1 MTLHQLFDHPNF
13 MAIYKPLGVGMH
25 TEAESLGLQ
34 VLAEQ
39 QFGMKLWMVHR
50 LDKVTSGVVLFAKN
64 ADAAAEFTSLFSE
77 QRIEKTYL
85 ALSQSKPKRKQ
96 GRIKGDMVAARNG
109 SYKLL
114 KTQLNPA
121 ITDFFSLSVEPGLR
135 LFVCRPKTGKTHQI
149 RVALKSEG
157 AGILGDERYGQPA
170 DRTYLH
176 AWRIAFRYQNDAY
189 HIEAAPLEGEW
200 FNKNT
205 FVDRVKQLENGD
217 YWPEHW
223 QKSQNQ

>member
-1 MTLHQLFDHPNF
+1 MTLQCLFDHPDF
-13 MAIYKPLGVGMH
+13 MAIYKPIGVGMH
-25 TEAESLGLQ
+25 SESGELGLQ
-34 VLAEQ
+34 LLAEQ
-39 QFGMKLWMVHR
+39 QFGLKLWMVHR
-50 LDKVTSGVVLFAKN
+50 LDKVTSGVLLFAKHSE
-64 ADAAAEFTSLFSE
+64 AAAELSKLFSE
-77 QRIEKTYL
+77 QSIQKTYL

-96 GRIKGDMVAARNG
+96 GRIKGDMAAARNG

-114 KTQLNPA
+114 KTQSNPA
-121 ITDFFSLSVEPGLR
+121 ITDFFTLSVEPSVR

-157 AGILGDERYGQPA
+157 SGILGDKRYGQPA

-176 AWRIAFRYQNDAY
+176 AWRIAFQYQNESVQ
-189 HIEAAPLEGEW
+189 IEAAPQEGEW

-205 FVDRVKQLENGD
+205 FIDTLKQLKSGD

-223 QKSQNQ
+223 LKSQN

>member
-1 MTLHQLFDHPNF
+1 MTLQRLFDHPDF
-13 MAIYKPLGVGMH
+13 MAIYKPIGVGMH
-25 TEAESLGLQ
+25 SDAGKIGLQ
-34 VLAEQ
+34 VIAER
-39 QFGMKLWMVHR
+39 QFGLKLWMVHR
-50 LDKVTSGVVLFAKN
+50 LDKVTSGVLLFAKH
-64 ADAAAEFTSLFSE
+64 AEAAAELSTLFSE
-77 QRIEKTYL
+77 QSVQKTYL

-96 GRIKGDMVAARNG
+96 GRIKGDMTAARNG

-114 KTQLNPA
+114 KTESNPA

-157 AGILGDERYGQPA
+157 AAILGDQRYGQSA

-176 AWRIAFRYQNDAY
+176 AWRIAFEYQKETFQ
-189 HIEAAPLEGEW
+189 IEASPLEGEW
-200 FNKNT
+200 FNKST
-205 FVDRVKQLENGD
+205 FIDKLKQLENGD

-223 QKSQNQ
+223 LKSQN

>member
-1 MTLHQLFDHPNF
+1 
-13 MAIYKPLGVGMH
+13 MH
-25 TEAESLGLQ
+25 TEAGELGLQ
-34 VLAEQ
+34 VIAEQ
-39 QFGMKLWMVHR
+39 QFGIKLWIVHR
-50 LDKVTSGVVLFAKN
+50 LDKVTSGVLLFAKS
-64 ADAAAEFTSLFSE
+64 AEAAAQFTTLFSE
-77 QRIEKTYL
+77 QRIQKTYI

-96 GRIKGDMVAARNG
+96 GRIKGDMVSARNG

-114 KTQLNPA
+114 KTVTNPA
-121 ITDFFSLSVEPGLR
+121 VTDFFSLSVEPGLR
-135 LFVCRPKTGKTHQI
+135 LFICRPKTGKTHQI

-157 AGILGDERYGQPA
+157 SGILGDQRYGELS

-176 AWRIAFRYQNDAY
+176 AWRIDFIYQNATF
-189 HIEAAPLEGEW
+189 HVEAAPLEGEW

-223 QKSQNQ
+223 QKSQNL